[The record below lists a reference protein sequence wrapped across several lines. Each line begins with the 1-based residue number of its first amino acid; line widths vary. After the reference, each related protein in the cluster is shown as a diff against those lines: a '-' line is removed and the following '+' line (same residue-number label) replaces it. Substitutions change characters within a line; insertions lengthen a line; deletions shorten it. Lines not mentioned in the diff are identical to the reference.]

1 MSIDDYIT
9 ILTIR
14 IDKSIIHTDKSY
26 IDVVIREKLKRWT
39 IRRLV
44 LWEDTNNI
52 YNINMFYKT
61 PEKYCGSKQPH
72 LNSAVY

>member
-52 YNINMFYKT
+52 NMFYKT
-61 PEKYCGSKQPH
+61 PEKI
-72 LNSAVY
+72 LW